1 MKKFKLLTIAIAAAI
16 AVQVGAICFL
26 TGCKP
31 QEEKPEEKPEQ
42 LTFEIADVTAWID
55 YPASEISPVFNLEG
69 EHMVTYRT
77 NSDKIK
83 IEGNKVT
90 ALAEGEA
97 VVFAEAEG
105 YETDFNVVCK
115 TVNPADA
122 KYYMWGD
129 GWDWENKAIKG
140 RAQYNKEGTDG
151 KTTIFIGDSFNDID
165 FFSSFYSFYRNK
177 DALCLGI
184 GGTTSNTWEM
194 FLDERFG
201 YNAIYGGIQP
211 KNAVVQL
218 GNNNVYNDQCSYTD
232 AVEDLSRCLT
242 LMHGKMP
249 NTKIY
254 YFGVTPRIIS
264 NTSYEN
270 RVKMINKA
278 MGKFCEGKDWVTF
291 LDTNDTV
298 TPDDIKDNIHL
309 YPASYQIFVD
319 ALDAAGMV
327 VEDK

>member
-1 MKKFKLLTIAIAAAI
+1 MKKFRFLTFAAAAAI
-16 AVQVGAICFL
+16 AVQIGALCAFS
-26 TGCKP
+26 GCLKP
-31 QEEKPEEKPEQ
+31 NEEETPQ
-42 LTFEIADVTAWID
+42 LTFEIADLTAWVG

-69 EHMVTYRT
+69 EHEVTYRT

-83 IEGNKVT
+83 IEGNLVT
-90 ALAEGEA
+90 ALEEGEA
-97 VVFAEAEG
+97 VVFAEVEG
-105 YETDFNVVCK
+105 YDTDFTVICK
-115 TVNPADA
+115 TVDPDQA

-129 GWDWENKAIKG
+129 GWDWENKAIRG
-140 RAQYNKEGTDG
+140 RTQYDKDGTDG

-165 FFSSFYSFYRNK
+165 FFSSFNTFYRDK

-201 YNAIYGGIQP
+201 YNAIYEGIQP

-218 GNNNVYNDQCSYTD
+218 GNNNIYNDEGSYTEV
-232 AVEDLSRCLT
+232 VEDLQRFFT
-242 LMHGKMP
+242 LLHGKMP

-254 YFGVTPRIIS
+254 YFGVTPRIVS
-264 NTSYEN
+264 NTSYET
-270 RVKMINKA
+270 RVKMINSA
-278 MGKFCEGKDWVTF
+278 MGKFCANKDWIVF

-319 ALDAAGMV
+319 ALNEAGLEM
-327 VEDK
+327 EDKY